1 MRRLQ
6 PLLLTAM
13 LACAMTVTTAAE
25 SEPVPVVIDTDMGN
39 DIDDVFALGVLHALQ
54 SRGNAGLSP

>member
-1 MRRLQ
+1 
-6 PLLLTAM
+6 M

-39 DIDDVFALGVLHALQ
+39 DIDDV
-54 SRGNAGLSP
+54 